1 VFGAH
6 DSASFFQSN
15 SPAILFSFE
24 LRRTINRIGNQ
35 QGFFTMCLDP
45 RADHAAVLQELS
57 SYGDGPHCEKLI
69 VPRIRKP
76 ELLRELQLMNVTG
89 KSMFP
94 GLDGLGRT
102 LTELTRLSVR
112 YGLP

>member
-1 VFGAH
+1 
-6 DSASFFQSN
+6 
-15 SPAILFSFE
+15 LEE
-24 LRRTINRIGNQ
+24 LVT
-35 QGFFTMCLDP
+35 
-45 RADHAAVLQELS
+45 
-57 SYGDGPHCEKLI
+57 YGDGPHCEKLVI
-69 VPRIRKP
+69 PKAKKA

-112 YGLP
+112 FGAP